1 MKQYLLI
8 LVILFSSAI
17 YSQDLDL
24 NVEKDEMVLEVKGM
38 VCSMCAFGIQEG
50 LSELSFLNNKKF
62 KADGI
67 EVDLDTQMIYIPI
80 DLSKTI
86 DELEAI
92 KIVKDAGY
100 DTVSIY
106 TNFDGKSIKK
116 IGVSISPQLQFQ
128 YVMMNG
134 LR

>member
-1 MKQYLLI
+1 MRQYLLI

-92 KIVKDAGY
+92 KIVKDAVY

-116 IGVSISPQLQFQ
+116 KAAPKLVG
-128 YVMMNG
+128 
-134 LR
+134 